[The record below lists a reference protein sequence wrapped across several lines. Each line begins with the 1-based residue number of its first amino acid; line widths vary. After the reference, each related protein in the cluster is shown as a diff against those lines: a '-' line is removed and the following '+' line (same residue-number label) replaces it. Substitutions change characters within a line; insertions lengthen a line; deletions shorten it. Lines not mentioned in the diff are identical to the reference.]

1 MKDFVKTLD
10 DLPRIVKFILVLI
23 GDLFANV
30 YRLCRLIAKNNVLG
44 IILAV
49 LLLLTGGFLILWI
62 IDLVMIVVK
71 GTVWWI
77 D

>member
-1 MKDFVKTLD
+1 MAKQDLD

-30 YRLCRLIAKNNVLG
+30 YRLCRSIAKNNVLG

>member
-30 YRLCRLIAKNNVLG
+30 YRLCRSKQCTWHYTCG
-44 IILAV
+44 II
-49 LLLLTGGFLILWI
+49 TFNRWI
-62 IDLVMIVVK
+62 FNSLDY
-71 GTVWWI
+71 
-77 D
+77 

>member
-30 YRLCRLIAKNNVLG
+30 YRLYWSIAKNNVLG

>member
-30 YRLCRLIAKNNVLG
+30 YRLCPVSYTHLDVYKRQVWYS
-44 IILAV
+44 IINLDKSD
-49 LLLLTGGFLILWI
+49 I
-62 IDLVMIVVK
+62 
-71 GTVWWI
+71 
-77 D
+77 

>member
-30 YRLCRLIAKNNVLG
+30 YRHADQLLKTMY
-44 IILAV
+44 LA
-49 LLLLTGGFLILWI
+49 LYLRYYYF
-62 IDLVMIVVK
+62 
-71 GTVWWI
+71 
-77 D
+77 

>member
-10 DLPRIVKFILVLI
+10 DFPRIVKFILVLI

-30 YRLCRLIAKNNVLG
+30 YRLCRSIAKNNVLG
-44 IILAV
+44 IVLAV
-49 LLLLTGGFLILWI
+49 ILLLTGGFLILWI
-62 IDLVMIVVK
+62 IDLMIVVK

>member
-30 YRLCRLIAKNNVLG
+30 YRLCRSIAKNNVLG
-44 IILAV
+44 IILAYYY
-49 LLLLTGGFLILWI
+49 F
-62 IDLVMIVVK
+62 
-71 GTVWWI
+71 
-77 D
+77 

>member
-30 YRLCRLIAKNNVLG
+30 YRLCRSIAKNNVLG
-44 IILAV
+44 NYTCGII
-49 LLLLTGGFLILWI
+49 TFNRWI
-62 IDLVMIVVK
+62 FNSLDY
-71 GTVWWI
+71 
-77 D
+77 

>member
-30 YRLCRLIAKNNVLG
+30 YRLCRSIAKTMY
-44 IILAV
+44 LA
-49 LLLLTGGFLILWI
+49 LYLRYYYF
-62 IDLVMIVVK
+62 
-71 GTVWWI
+71 
-77 D
+77 

>member
-30 YRLCRLIAKNNVLG
+30 YRLCRSIAKNNVLG

-49 LLLLTGGFLILWI
+49 LLLLTGGF
-62 IDLVMIVVK
+62 
-71 GTVWWI
+71 
-77 D
+77 

>member
-30 YRLCRLIAKNNVLG
+30 YPSMPINC
-44 IILAV
+44 
-49 LLLLTGGFLILWI
+49 
-62 IDLVMIVVK
+62 
-71 GTVWWI
+71 
-77 D
+77 

>member
-30 YRLCRLIAKNNVLG
+30 YADQLLKTMY
-44 IILAV
+44 LALY
-49 LLLLTGGFLILWI
+49 LLYYYF
-62 IDLVMIVVK
+62 
-71 GTVWWI
+71 
-77 D
+77 